1 MFGEGISRV
10 GDVLDTAINYEIVD
24 KSGSWITYNKEK
36 IGQGR
41 ENAKQ
46 FLKDNPE
53 IFDEIEAKVR
63 EAFKKDM
70 EEKNA
75 TYSQNTPEVPGE
87 DEDFEEDDE

>member
-10 GDVLDTAINYEIVD
+10 GDVLDTAINYEIID
-24 KSGSWITYNKEK
+24 KAGAWITYNKEK

-46 FLKDNPE
+46 FLKDNPKLFE
-53 IFDEIEAKVR
+53 EIENKVR

-75 TYSQNTPEVPGE
+75 TYTKNTPEVPDE
-87 DEDFEEDDE
+87 DEDFDEDEE